1 MEKAD
6 LAVQYKRSMN
16 CCQAVLCAFADALH
30 MDTDTLCKLGAGF
43 GSGMGTTGATC
54 GALCGAQ
61 MVLGMLG
68 TAPVMPHAKQLY
80 QQFEA
85 RCGSTLCRELK
96 ASAPEKFSAPAT
108 TACEMPHSS
117 QQNSSPCRQFRRKS
131 SPQTRARETVRAGS
145 NT

>member
-68 TAPVMPHAKQLY
+68 KQPVMPDAKQLFL
-80 QQFEA
+80 QFEA

-96 ASAPEKFSAPAT
+96 GVGTGKVLCSCNDCVRNAAQLAAEQLAL
-108 TACEMPHSS
+108 
-117 QQNSSPCRQFRRKS
+117 
-131 SPQTRARETVRAGS
+131 QTV
-145 NT
+145 